1 MLIVFAVQFNKK
13 KKMKIA
19 IKVIS
24 IILCVLSSIATLVV
38 GGMLWWILSQKEKYG
53 EILTPYL
60 IGLVVFLF
68 CLTFILGHFA
78 KKVEL
83 ASFCAH
89 LAILLLISSGVLT
102 FMPVTTVST
111 FFGLAEINSGNLF
124 TFTTD
129 KTYNVFKASQI
140 WNWIEN
146 QYHKRIAIVIILLVI
161 AVMLAIIAN
170 QKRKKSISDN

>member
-1 MLIVFAVQFNKK
+1 
-13 KKMKIA
+13 MKIA

-24 IILCVLSSIATLVV
+24 IILCVLSAIATLAI
-38 GGMLWWILSQKEKYG
+38 GGMLWWVLSQKQKYG
-53 EILTPYL
+53 ETPYL

-78 KKVEL
+78 KKVGL
-83 ASFCAH
+83 ASFCGH
-89 LAILLLISSGVLT
+89 LAALLLISSGILS

-111 FFGLAEINSGNLF
+111 FLGLEEVNSGNLF

-129 KTYNVFKASQI
+129 KTYNALKSSQI
-140 WNWIEN
+140 WNQIEG

-161 AVMLAIIAN
+161 AVMLIIIAN
-170 QKRKKSISDN
+170 QKRKKSLSAN

>member
-1 MLIVFAVQFNKK
+1 
-13 KKMKIA
+13 
-19 IKVIS
+19 
-24 IILCVLSSIATLVV
+24 
-38 GGMLWWILSQKEKYG
+38 
-53 EILTPYL
+53 
-60 IGLVVFLF
+60 
-68 CLTFILGHFA
+68 
-78 KKVEL
+78 
-83 ASFCAH
+83 
-89 LAILLLISSGVLT
+89 
-102 FMPVTTVST
+102 MPVTTVST